1 MRTRKQLTDF
11 VLLALFVGLIF
22 LLGLTPLGLIP
33 LGVINVTLLC
43 IPVAV
48 GTIHMG
54 WKRGLLLGLA
64 FGATSF
70 TSAMLRPSALVSTL
84 MGANM
89 VYMTV
94 MTFLPRLC
102 VPLVIWGV
110 YRLLDKLQKRLS
122 EARSILN
129 ALPYMTLCL
138 GLALLVY
145 IIWGAD
151 SVYVLLAIAVI
162 LICGGVFALLQKK
175 RRHVAVAVAAA
186 CGSLTNTVLYLG
198 LMLLFYILCGIDN
211 ATVLTTIAAVAGGA
225 GPAEAIAAA
234 VICPPIVAAISK
246 IRR

>member
-1 MRTRKQLTDF
+1 MRTRKQLTEF
-11 VLLALFVGLIF
+11 VLLSLLVALIF

-33 LGVINVTLLC
+33 LGFCNVTLLC

-48 GTIHMG
+48 GTMYLG
-54 WKRGLLLGLA
+54 WRRGLLLGLA

-70 TSAMLRPSALVSTL
+70 TSALLHPSALVATL

-89 VYMTV
+89 FYMTV

-102 VPLVIWGV
+102 IPLVIWGV
-110 YRLLDKLQKRLS
+110 Y
-122 EARSILN
+122 
-129 ALPYMTLCL
+129 
-138 GLALLVY
+138 
-145 IIWGAD
+145 
-151 SVYVLLAIAVI
+151 
-162 LICGGVFALLQKK
+162 ALLQKRQK
-175 RRHVAVAVAAA
+175 HVAAAVAAA

-211 ATVLTTIAAVAGGA
+211 TTVLTAIAATAGGA

-234 VICPPIVAAISK
+234 LICPPVLAAVSK